1 MRVMLCLER
10 ERSFLKN
17 ILKKANRCLMG
28 DGDVRTSVNYR
39 FSLLEI
45 SKGCKVECFSH
56 SITDSRFWSGAIL
69 VKVGPRFSSQLFQL
83 PSDEFCRFWE
93 LFTRLIIRDYR

>member
-28 DGDVRTSVNYR
+28 DGDVRASVIIY
-39 FSLLEI
+39 
-45 SKGCKVECFSH
+45 
-56 SITDSRFWSGAIL
+56 
-69 VKVGPRFSSQLFQL
+69 L
-83 PSDEFCRFWE
+83 PSLENIKKLQVKWSDFLPR
-93 LFTRLIIRDYR
+93 